1 MQIWKKI
8 EKINYE
14 NINALLESF
23 KKKNIKTSPWI
34 DNIFSKNNYSFKGI
48 KLPIELI
55 RISLKELG
63 FTSPTELQ
71 EVYKVSNNKGLNLV
85 EPEIALVCREFYL
98 EQPTGEWLRFATPFK
113 SMIDTDGVPHLL
125 KLGKALNLY
134 FIETY
139 WSYPKA
145 IFHSHNEFVFKK

>member
-34 DNIFSKNNYSFKGI
+34 DNIFRKNNYSFKGI

-63 FTSPTELQ
+63 FTGPTELQ
-71 EVYKVSNNKGLNLV
+71 EVYKASSNKGLNLV

-113 SMIDTDGVPHLL
+113 S
-125 KLGKALNLY
+125 
-134 FIETY
+134 
-139 WSYPKA
+139 
-145 IFHSHNEFVFKK
+145 IFNKRANCFNCLFHYNKFCWFYNWNIHHFRRWLDSW